1 MSEQQ
6 EVTYRDSKV
15 HNAWE
20 MNATADCGLRQD
32 FIKRFEDDTA
42 FYFHQQYTNDEKR
55 RLKALKQMDITV
67 DRTRP
72 IIRRVVS
79 KIVRSR
85 PMIAALT
92 IDPQSK
98 EITRMINAQAQYA
111 MRISKGLGQIRKAV
125 VNCVRGGLSF
135 LEIYV
140 DYSTFDGMPEVK
152 FKYVSCKKV
161 FVDPAAQDMLFDDAR
176 FIQVLEKIM
185 VWDAVKLFNAEDDE
199 EMMDKITR
207 GSNTSHQDELVVD
220 EANDVGRIAVGSGI
234 ESFMDSFNA
243 GEKMQHGYMEA
254 LTTYEKVLA
263 PVYYA
268 TSQDPSG
275 EVTRIDI
282 TADEVKKYEGVD
294 GVRIERGYRR
304 GINQH
309 ICNDGFTL
317 SDKVLDFIEYY
328 PITPYG
334 WEDTEN
340 PYPISETFFIRGHQM
355 MGNAFWR
362 AVLSNAQASS
372 FPNVFGEEGVFVDK
386 DKALDAMSTPG
397 GFVELKQGMLA
408 AKRVEK
414 TYAQPLN
421 QAFFTLMQF
430 IQHEQEYQASTPAI
444 QQGDPS
450 NAPETNKALVNM
462 DNFADRALAMN
473 TDAIELGIERLFV
486 NIIRFQDAVYDED
499 KLMLIDV
506 NPENNVTMKETEMAL
521 DTDGNPISQRKYM
534 NLDLI
539 KYDVAMVPGSMSPL
553 DKTSEMQYA
562 MTAVQLGAPPETA
575 IRKMPMTD
583 AIDIADNMNTIRQ
596 LQETIQQQ
604 QQTLEKMQKHIQSET
619 DRADKAEKDTVDAKY
634 MAPFEIELKRLQ
646 DKVAALNK
654 ALRTAERQ
662 NKINLSKAENIA
674 KKSVETQEETTG
686 KE

>member
-1 MSEQQ
+1 
-6 EVTYRDSKV
+6 
-15 HNAWE
+15 
-20 MNATADCGLRQD
+20 
-32 FIKRFEDDTA
+32 
-42 FYFHQQYTNDEKR
+42 
-55 RLKALKQMDITV
+55 
-67 DRTRP
+67 
-72 IIRRVVS
+72 
-79 KIVRSR
+79 
-85 PMIAALT
+85 
-92 IDPQSK
+92 
-98 EITRMINAQAQYA
+98 
-111 MRISKGLGQIRKAV
+111 
-125 VNCVRGGLSF
+125 
-135 LEIYV
+135 
-140 DYSTFDGMPEVK
+140 
-152 FKYVSCKKV
+152 
-161 FVDPAAQDMLFDDAR
+161 
-176 FIQVLEKIM
+176 
-185 VWDAVKLFNAEDDE
+185 
-199 EMMDKITR
+199 
-207 GSNTSHQDELVVD
+207 
-220 EANDVGRIAVGSGI
+220 
-234 ESFMDSFNA
+234 
-243 GEKMQHGYMEA
+243 
-254 LTTYEKVLA
+254 
-263 PVYYA
+263 
-268 TSQDPSG
+268 
-275 EVTRIDI
+275 
-282 TADEVKKYEGVD
+282 
-294 GVRIERGYRR
+294 
-304 GINQH
+304 
-309 ICNDGFTL
+309 
-317 SDKVLDFIEYY
+317 
-328 PITPYG
+328 
-334 WEDTEN
+334 
-340 PYPISETFFIRGHQM
+340 
-355 MGNAFWR
+355 
-362 AVLSNAQASS
+362 
-372 FPNVFGEEGVFVDK
+372 
-386 DKALDAMSTPG
+386 
-397 GFVELKQGMLA
+397 
-408 AKRVEK
+408 
-414 TYAQPLN
+414 
-421 QAFFTLMQF
+421 MQF